1 MCQADPRLL
10 VAALSSDDIDVLLVI
25 IGILRSMTSSAEN
38 RSIADC
44 TTVRLMDERLKRFIE
59 AGGLAS
65 VIAVLAHGRR
75 RQWMHAPRAV
85 TKKAALLDAHLL
97 RVGMTLD
104 AFYLFLA
111 NVCGVP
117 QAAAR
122 VKRIPDA
129 KDVALF
135 SLDILRGKS
144 PVAGREVSAKL
155 VCEAAALFL
164 LNMTN
169 GLVKSRPPP
178 ILTVLNCDELS
189 CQLVAV
195 LKADGDPSL
204 INNVLCALCNLQM
217 YAGWQEH
224 ARTLPLFSDLLKSA
238 HAHLGERAETR
249 VLSAAADLLVYLLSG
264 DGRLEDGSPAP
275 LSKDACVEIVE
286 AIADFVQ
293 GLSNQDVI
301 DILALM
307 RHDNASCARHG
318 HLLVR
323 SICALRGTFN
333 ITHSV
338 LHDVSFTT
346 TLVTDASLGSICH
359 ISLEPQLDDSIALRA
374 MQLKW
379 SSNIMPG
386 GSNTVGAEN
395 TAEFENSHGTG
406 TSKGTSK
413 GGVVMQGNRCFNLA
427 CETHA
432 SDDGAILRC
441 SRCLQA
447 WYCSQECQAADWK
460 QHKKTCKRPAAS

>member
-1 MCQADPRLL
+1 
-10 VAALSSDDIDVLLVI
+10 
-25 IGILRSMTSSAEN
+25 
-38 RSIADC
+38 
-44 TTVRLMDERLKRFIE
+44 MD
-59 AGGLAS
+59 
-65 VIAVLAHGRR
+65 
-75 RQWMHAPRAV
+75 
-85 TKKAALLDAHLL
+85 T
-97 RVGMTLD
+97 
-104 AFYLFLA
+104 FYLFLA

-117 QAAAR
+117 QATAR

-217 YAGWQEH
+217 CAGWQEH

-293 GLSNQDVI
+293 GLSNQEVI

-346 TLVTDASLGSICH
+346 TLVTDASLGPICH

-386 GSNTVGAEN
+386 GNTAGAEN

-460 QHKKTCKRPAAS
+460 RHKKTCKRPAAS